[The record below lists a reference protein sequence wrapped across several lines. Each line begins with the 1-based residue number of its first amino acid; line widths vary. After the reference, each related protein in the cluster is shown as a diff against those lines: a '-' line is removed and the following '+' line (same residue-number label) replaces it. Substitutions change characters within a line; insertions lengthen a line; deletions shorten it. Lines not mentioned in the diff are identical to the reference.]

1 MKKIFKAFED
11 RLALV
16 YSRLPGTA
24 RQEVLLTRL
33 YFHVFKLLDER
44 FNASLAEFDLTT
56 TTFSAL
62 MLVYSDD
69 GNRVSPSALSLVM
82 VSSRTNIT
90 RVADELAHKGWL
102 ERRPHPQDRRRVCL
116 SLTPEGR
123 ALVERVLP
131 VQRHYLERLWS
142 GLSRNEQTQ
151 FEALLRKLHAQ
162 LVAGCTGQEEAV

>member
-1 MKKIFKAFED
+1 MKKVFKAFED

-33 YFHVFKLLDER
+33 YFHVFKLLDEC
-44 FNASLAEFDLTT
+44 FNASLAEFGLTT

-62 MLVYSDD
+62 MLVYSDS
-69 GNRVSPSALSLVM
+69 GNAVSPSALSLVM

-90 RVADELAHKGWL
+90 RVADELERKGWL
-102 ERRPHPQDRRRVCL
+102 ERRPHPEDRRRVCL
-116 SLTPEGR
+116 SLTAEGR

-131 VQRHYLERLWS
+131 IQRRYLERLWS
-142 GLSRNEQTQ
+142 GLSRNEQSQ
-151 FEALLRKLHAQ
+151 FEGLLRKLHAR
-162 LVAGCTGQEEAV
+162 LITGCAEQEEAV